1 MLRYIG
7 RRVVLLVPVLLG
19 ITVGV
24 FLLLHLIPGDP
35 AVVLLGQDANPADI
49 ARLRRILGLD
59 EPLIVQLGRYLGR
72 VVQGDLGDSIFQSQP
87 VTTIVFG
94 ALPATVELALAS
106 LLVAVVLGVPLG
118 VLAAVRQYSP
128 YDYGTMLV
136 AQVGVS
142 MPVFWLGIL
151 AILLFSVQ
159 LGWLPTFGRGEG
171 VPAAVEAGI
180 TGEGWGEL
188 GDALRYLALP
198 ALTLGF
204 SAAALI
210 SRMVRASVLEVLG
223 QDFVRTARAKGLR
236 ERTVIVRH
244 ALRSAMIPVVTI
256 VGLQFGYL
264 LGGAIITE
272 TVFAWPGVGRLMITA
287 IGQRDFP
294 LVQGAVLILAL
305 LFSLV
310 NLGVDLMYAWLNPQ
324 ISYE

>member
-1 MLRYIG
+1 MLRYIA
-7 RRVVLLVPVLLG
+7 RRLVLLVPVLLG
-19 ITVGV
+19 INVGV
-24 FLLLHLIPGDP
+24 FLLMHLIPGDP
-35 AVVLLGQDANPADI
+35 AVVLLGQDANPEDI
-49 ARLRRILGLD
+49 ARLRRVLGLD

-72 VVQGDLGDSIFQSQP
+72 VVRGDLGDSIFQSQP

-106 LLVAVVLGVPLG
+106 LLVAVLLGVPLG

-151 AILLFSVQ
+151 AILLFSVN

-180 TGEGWGEL
+180 TGEGWGAL
-188 GDALRYLALP
+188 RDALRYLALP

-236 ERTVIVRH
+236 ERTVIRRH

-272 TVFAWPGVGRLMITA
+272 TVFAWTGVGRLMITA

-310 NLGVDLMYAWLNPQ
+310 NLCVDLLYAWLNPQ

>member
-1 MLRYIG
+1 MLRYIA
-7 RRVVLLVPVLLG
+7 RRLVLLVPVLLG

-35 AVVLLGQDANPADI
+35 AVVLLGQDANPEDI
-49 ARLRRILGLD
+49 ARLRRVLGLD

-72 VVQGDLGDSIFQSQP
+72 VVRGDLGDSIFQSQP

-94 ALPATVELALAS
+94 ALPATVELAVAS

-128 YDYGTMLV
+128 YDYGTMVV
-136 AQVGVS
+136 AQIGVS
-142 MPVFWLGIL
+142 MPVFWFGIL
-151 AILLFSVQ
+151 AILLFSVH
-159 LGWLPTFGRGEG
+159 LDWLPTFGRGEG
-171 VPAAVEAGI
+171 VPAALKAGI
-180 TGEGWGEL
+180 TGEGWGAL
-188 GDALRYLALP
+188 RDALRYLALP

-210 SRMVRASVLEVLG
+210 SRMVRASVLEVLS
-223 QDFVRTARAKGLR
+223 QDYVRTARAKGLP
-236 ERTVIVRH
+236 ERTVITRH
-244 ALRSAMIPVVTI
+244 ALRSALIPVITI

-272 TVFAWPGVGRLMITA
+272 TVFAWPGVGRLLITA

-294 LVQGAVLILAL
+294 LVQGVVLILAL

-310 NLGVDLMYAWLNPQ
+310 NLGVDLLYAWLNPQ

>member
-1 MLRYIG
+1 MLRYIAH
-7 RRVVLLVPVLLG
+7 RLLLLVPVLLG

-35 AVVLLGQDANPADI
+35 AVVLLGQDANPDDI

-59 EPLIVQLGRYLGR
+59 EPLVFQLGRYLGR
-72 VVQGDLGDSIFQSQP
+72 VVRGDLGVSIFQSQP

-94 ALPATVELALAS
+94 ALPATIELAVAS
-106 LLVAVVLGVPLG
+106 LVVAVLLGVSLG

-128 YDYGTMLV
+128 YDYGAMLV
-136 AQVGVS
+136 AQIGVS

-151 AILLFSVQ
+151 AILLFSVH

-171 VPAAVEAGI
+171 VLAAGVDGI
-180 TGEGWGEL
+180 TGDGWGAL

-210 SRMVRASVLEVLG
+210 SRMVRASILEVLG
-223 QDFVRTARAKGLR
+223 QDFIRTARAKGLR
-236 ERTVIVRH
+236 ERTVIIRH
-244 ALRSAMIPVVTI
+244 GLRSALIPVVTI

-310 NLGVDLMYAWLNPQ
+310 NLCIDVLYAWLNPQ